1 MEESA
6 IFDKPLLDTM
16 EKGVLEFQCKG
27 KFYRQIHGTAMGS
40 PVSVVISNLVME
52 ELESKA
58 IATYASPPRVFKR
71 YVDDIVCVIKRRD
84 IDTFHQHL
92 NSQDPNIKF
101 TVERYSPEG
110 LPFLDTLN
118 VVNADGSID
127 ISVYRKK
134 THTGRYL
141 HFESHHPSMHKAS
154 VIRTLNNRA
163 CSIPT
168 QEQSK
173 REEQQHVFTCLHKE
187 NGYPKRFLK
196 RHMLPLKRPD
206 DKDSQIQQPSGF
218 ATLPYVEGTTER
230 IKRVLEGY
238 NVKTSIKPLTTLR
251 QLLSKPKDEIP
262 LGKKTGVVYEMPC
275 EDCTA
280 VYVGETK
287 RSLDTRRKEH
297 KASVRLAKTDA
308 SALAQHA
315 NALNHNIAWEDTR
328 VLASENNWVKRRW
341 TEAWFIARNN
351 QALFNRDC
359 GRTLPNTYFPLL
371 HR

>member
-1 MEESA
+1 
-6 IFDKPLLDTM
+6 
-16 EKGVLEFQCKG
+16 
-27 KFYRQIHGTAMGS
+27 
-40 PVSVVISNLVME
+40 
-52 ELESKA
+52 
-58 IATYASPPRVFKR
+58 
-71 YVDDIVCVIKRRD
+71 
-84 IDTFHQHL
+84 
-92 NSQDPNIKF
+92 
-101 TVERYSPEG
+101 
-110 LPFLDTLN
+110 
-118 VVNADGSID
+118 
-127 ISVYRKK
+127 
-134 THTGRYL
+134 
-141 HFESHHPSMHKAS
+141 
-154 VIRTLNNRA
+154 
-163 CSIPT
+163 
-168 QEQSK
+168 
-173 REEQQHVFTCLHKE
+173 
-187 NGYPKRFLK
+187 
-196 RHMLPLKRPD
+196 MLPLKRPD

-262 LGKKTGVVYEMPC
+262 LGKKTGVVYEIPC

-359 GRTLPNTYFPLL
+359 GRTMPNTYFPLL

>member
-1 MEESA
+1 
-6 IFDKPLLDTM
+6 
-16 EKGVLEFQCKG
+16 
-27 KFYRQIHGTAMGS
+27 
-40 PVSVVISNLVME
+40 ME

-58 IATYASPPRVFKR
+58 IATYASPPRIFKR

-101 TVERYSPEG
+101 TVERYFPEG

-173 REEQQHVFTCLHKE
+173 REEQQHVFTCLHKD

-262 LGKKTGVVYEMPC
+262 LGKKTGVVYEIPC

-341 TEAWFIARNN
+341 TEAWFIAINN